1 MNTKMA
7 NNSNLDIQ
15 KLSFELVKDLYPA
28 MYEEIFS
35 LDSSSQAPSFVY
47 VGFRNSDYVGFMSGR
62 IISKEAIEIQWAGF
76 VDTYKGYH
84 APKLFNT
91 VVDFVHKEYK
101 IIFIR
106 VHNENIPA
114 LKVAMH
120 AGFRISGIRSIDG
133 FVFVELISR
142 RE

>member
-1 MNTKMA
+1 MQTT
-7 NNSNLDIQ
+7 NNDLDIQ
-15 KLSFELVKDLYPA
+15 KVSFESIKDLYPS
-28 MYEEIFS
+28 MYEEIFKI
-35 LDSSSQAPSFVY
+35 DGGSQIPNFVY
-47 VGFRNSDYVGFMSGR
+47 IGILNFDYVGFMSGR
-62 IISKEAIEIQWAGF
+62 IISKEAIELQWAGF